1 MRNRFLNQG
10 LTISDVARRA
20 SVSPATV
27 SRVLNDDPRVGE
39 AYRTRVLRAVEE
51 LDYRPNVLAR
61 NLRRQR
67 TAMIG
72 VVVPDIENPHF
83 GELVRSVEDQAFDA
97 GYRVLVCN
105 TDETAEKQRAYLE
118 ALIDERVL
126 GVIISPSDPGG
137 EQISQLLDLGIPV
150 VACDREVEDARAD
163 AVLADNVK
171 AVRIGSDVL
180 IAAGHRRIAFI
191 GGRVDVETGAERLA
205 GYEMAMRAAGLEPL
219 VLDGDFRL
227 ELAEAAVAGL
237 LRRETRPTAL
247 IVANN
252 LMTLGALRAIR
263 DAGLRVP
270 GRRRAGR
277 RRRPALVGAG
287 RSAADHAGAAG
298 AGDGGRRHGAA
309 AAARQRRARAPA
321 PHRAPLRA
329 ASPRVD
335 VIRRAGTPTAPCRR
349 GRAPARPC
357 SAPRRA
363 TTSPPRRG
371 RSRRRGP

>member
-1 MRNRFLNQG
+1 MGNRFLNHG
-10 LTISDVARRA
+10 LKISDVARHA

-27 SRVLNDDPRVGE
+27 SRVLNGDPRVGE
-39 AYRTRVLRAVEE
+39 DYRARVLRSVEE

-67 TAMIG
+67 TATIG

-105 TDETAEKQRAYLE
+105 TDENAEKQRAYLE

-137 EQISQLLDLGIPV
+137 EQITQLLDLGIPV

-171 AVRIGSDVL
+171 AMRIGTDLL
-180 IAAGHRRIAFI
+180 IDGGHRRIAFV
-191 GGRVDVETGAERLA
+191 GGRADVETGAERLA
-205 GYEMAMRAAGLEPL
+205 GYEMAMRAAGLETL
-219 VLDGDFRL
+219 EVDGDFRL

-237 LRRETRPTAL
+237 LQRDPRPTAL

-263 DAGLRVP
+263 DAGLSVP
-270 GRRRAGR
+270 AEV
-277 RRRPALVGAG
+277 ALVGVDDPPWSALVDPPLTTLAQPV
-287 RSAADHAGAAG
+287 RAMAADAMELLLQRVSGAREHP
-298 AGDGGRRHGAA
+298 RRIVHPFEL
-309 AAARQRRARAPA
+309 RARA
-321 PHRAPLRA
+321 
-329 ASPRVD
+329 S
-335 VIRRAGTPTAPCRR
+335 T
-349 GRAPARPC
+349 
-357 SAPRRA
+357 
-363 TTSPPRRG
+363 
-371 RSRRRGP
+371 

>member
-1 MRNRFLNQG
+1 VGNRFLNQG
-10 LTISDVARRA
+10 LKISDVARHA

-27 SRVLNDDPRVGE
+27 SRVLNGDSRVGDV
-39 AYRTRVLRAVEE
+39 YRARVLRAVEE

-67 TAMIG
+67 TATIG

-137 EQISQLLDLGIPV
+137 EQIARLLDLGIPV

-171 AVRIGSDVL
+171 AVRIGTELL
-180 IAAGHRRIAFI
+180 IAAGHHRIAFI
-191 GGRVDVETGAERLA
+191 GGRADVETGAERLA
-205 GYEMAMRAAGLEPL
+205 GYEMAMRAAGLETME
-219 VLDGDFRL
+219 VDGDFRL
-227 ELAEAAVAGL
+227 ELAETAVTGL
-237 LRRETRPTAL
+237 LKRDPRPTAL

-263 DAGLRVP
+263 EAGLRVP
-270 GRRRAGR
+270 TDV
-277 RRRPALVGAG
+277 ALVGVDDPPWSALVDPPLTTLAQPV
-287 RSAADHAGAAG
+287 RAMAADAMELLL
-298 AGDGGRRHGAA
+298 
-309 AAARQRRARAPA
+309 QRVSGVREN
-321 PHRAPLRA
+321 
-329 ASPRVD
+329 
-335 VIRRAGTPTAPCRR
+335 
-349 GRAPARPC
+349 
-357 SAPRRA
+357 PRRIVH
-363 TTSPPRRG
+363 PFQLRPRE
-371 RSRRRGP
+371 ST

>member
-1 MRNRFLNQG
+1 VGNRFLNQG
-10 LTISDVARRA
+10 LKISDVARHA

-27 SRVLNDDPRVGE
+27 SRVLNGDPRVGE
-39 AYRTRVLRAVEE
+39 AYRARVLRAVEE

-67 TAMIG
+67 TATIG

-137 EQISQLLDLGIPV
+137 EQIARLLDLGIPV

-171 AVRIGSDVL
+171 AVRIGTELL
-180 IAAGHRRIAFI
+180 IAAGHHRIAFI
-191 GGRVDVETGAERLA
+191 GGRADVETGAERLA
-205 GYEMAMRAAGLEPL
+205 GYEMAMRAAGLETME
-219 VLDGDFRL
+219 VDGDFRL
-227 ELAEAAVAGL
+227 ELAETAVTGL
-237 LRRETRPTAL
+237 LKRDPRPTAL

-263 DAGLRVP
+263 EAGLRVP
-270 GRRRAGR
+270 TDV
-277 RRRPALVGAG
+277 ALVGVDDPPWSALVDPPLTTLAQPV
-287 RSAADHAGAAG
+287 RAMAADAMELLL
-298 AGDGGRRHGAA
+298 
-309 AAARQRRARAPA
+309 QRVSGVREN
-321 PHRAPLRA
+321 
-329 ASPRVD
+329 
-335 VIRRAGTPTAPCRR
+335 
-349 GRAPARPC
+349 
-357 SAPRRA
+357 PRRIVH
-363 TTSPPRRG
+363 PFQLRPRE
-371 RSRRRGP
+371 ST

>member
-1 MRNRFLNQG
+1 MGNRFLNQG
-10 LTISDVARRA
+10 LKISDVARRA

-83 GELVRSVEDQAFDA
+83 GELVRSVEDQAFEA

-171 AVRIGSDVL
+171 AMRIGTDLL
-180 IAAGHRRIAFI
+180 IAGGHRRIAFI
-191 GGRVDVETGAERLA
+191 GGRADVETGAERLA
-205 GYEMAMRAAGLEPL
+205 GYEMAMRAAGLEPQ

-237 LRRETRPTAL
+237 LRRESRPTAL

-270 GRRRAGR
+270 ADV
-277 RRRPALVGAG
+277 ALVGVDDPPWSALVDPPLTTLAQPV
-287 RSAADHAGAAG
+287 RAMAADAMELLLQRVSGAREHP
-298 AGDGGRRHGAA
+298 RRIVHPFEL
-309 AAARQRRARAPA
+309 RARE
-321 PHRAPLRA
+321 
-329 ASPRVD
+329 S
-335 VIRRAGTPTAPCRR
+335 T
-349 GRAPARPC
+349 
-357 SAPRRA
+357 
-363 TTSPPRRG
+363 
-371 RSRRRGP
+371 